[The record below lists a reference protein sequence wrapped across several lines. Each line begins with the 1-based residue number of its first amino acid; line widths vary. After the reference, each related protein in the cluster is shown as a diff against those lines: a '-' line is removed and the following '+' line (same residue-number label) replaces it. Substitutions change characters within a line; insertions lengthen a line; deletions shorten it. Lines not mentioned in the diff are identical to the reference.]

1 MLRKILV
8 LMTLCA
14 VAVCIVLA
22 YRTWINSAIS
32 DAGFQEVAD
41 GDAHFWLMQGG
52 PSNRNMPC
60 TVYYNFDQPLD
71 EAIVRA
77 RLVALANTYQMFQR
91 NVVEIDGL
99 PYWQSVEPDWAKN
112 FRVLNAADDI
122 EAIRTKTD
130 AELSRAS
137 MPGKDIPLFRAYL
150 SADRR
155 QLIFMWHHV
164 ISDFEGMF
172 NKHAK
177 HLFTEQGERTHFGYQ
192 VNADTKTASSADTL
206 KPLSKLLNT
215 DRPLGFTGTDFEV
228 EKFVLPVQDQA
239 LNRLG
244 QRAGLS
250 MSDIFSFITLRAVTQ
265 YHTAVG
271 DAEHID
277 LVPTLTPLSLRKSA
291 LDLDEGN
298 NRATKQF
305 PFVFPQESI
314 TDMYA
319 RIITLAPSDS
329 SYNTA
334 GKSMKIARQFSFL
347 EPILRKIAMPDY
359 ISNYFPL
366 ADTPL
371 GINDATLVS
380 HELRVPMV
388 PYERSKFAWSN
399 YNGEVQLF
407 LHIDPLLVDSAL
419 MRASFEQ
426 AAAEVLQFLEN
437 RPQ

>member
-1 MLRKILV
+1 MLRKIVL
-8 LMTLCA
+8 LMTLCTIA
-14 VAVCIVLA
+14 VGIVLA
-22 YRTWINSAIS
+22 YRTWISSTIS
-32 DAGFQEVAD
+32 DARFQEVAN

-52 PSNRNMPC
+52 PSDRNMPC

-71 EAIVRA
+71 EATVRL
-77 RLVALANTYQMFQR
+77 RIQELANTYQMFQR

-99 PYWQSVEPDWAKN
+99 PYWQSVKPDWSEN
-112 FRVLNAADDI
+112 FRVLNADDNI
-122 EAIRTKTD
+122 ETIRIETD
-130 AELSRAS
+130 AQLSKAAK
-137 MPGKDIPLFRAYL
+137 PGEGLPLFRAYL

-155 QLIFMWHHV
+155 QLIFIWHHI
-164 ISDFEGMF
+164 ISDLEGMF

-177 HLFTEQGERTHFGYQ
+177 HLFAEQGERTHFGYQ
-192 VNADTKTASSADTL
+192 IDANTETASSADTL
-206 KPLSKLLNT
+206 KPLRKLLNT
-215 DRPLGFTGTDFEV
+215 DRPLGFKGSGFKV

-239 LNRLG
+239 LNRLA

-265 YHTAVG
+265 YHTALG
-271 DAEHID
+271 DAEHVD
-277 LVPTLTPLSLRKSA
+277 LVPVLTPLSLRTSA

-305 PFVFPQESI
+305 PFVFPEENI
-314 TDMYA
+314 ADMYT
-319 RIITLAPSDS
+319 RIIALAPSDS

-366 ADTPL
+366 ADIPL
-371 GINDATLVS
+371 AIHDAKLVS
-380 HELRVPMV
+380 HALRVPMV
-388 PYERSKFAWSN
+388 PFERSKFAWSN

-407 LHIDPLLVDSAL
+407 LHIDPQLVDSAL
-419 MRASFEQ
+419 MRASFEK
-426 AAAEVLQFLEN
+426 AVTEVLQFLEN
-437 RPQ
+437 RSR